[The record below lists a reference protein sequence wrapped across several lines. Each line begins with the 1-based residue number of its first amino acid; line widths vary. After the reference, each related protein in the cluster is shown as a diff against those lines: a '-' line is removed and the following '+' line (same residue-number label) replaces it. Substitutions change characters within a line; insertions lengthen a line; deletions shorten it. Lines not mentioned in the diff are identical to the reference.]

1 MLEELDKELKQQEIS
16 VIETLKR
23 KIKLLE
29 KEKSFN
35 ENEYSKLVQSLEKE
49 TIIKNEL
56 SDMLSKSKEK
66 TEKLEN
72 LFSKL
77 FNENQELVTVLR
89 SCRDE
94 SNKLKMQFDTHL
106 DLERKKAQKLENDIK
121 NLKEVLEYMKQG
133 RISEINDKNEEL
145 INCKKMYEE
154 KIKNFT
160 LELNR
165 MKENVKEKDLEIQN
179 IIKNFKDK
187 ETVNEKE
194 WKYQIEQKG
203 NLLNDIIKDLRKE
216 NREKAEKFNEL
227 IQSFNKEKKKSLYFE
242 TELKALHEKLRKD
255 NYDTM
260 NKKLIN
266 KCEFESKILVKDE
279 EIKKIQNNIS
289 LLKV

>member
-227 IQSFNKEKKKSLYFE
+227 IQSFNKEKKKIF
-242 TELKALHEKLRKD
+242 
-255 NYDTM
+255 
-260 NKKLIN
+260 I
-266 KCEFESKILVKDE
+266 F
-279 EIKKIQNNIS
+279 
-289 LLKV
+289 